1 MTHVTFEGQP
11 AARRVR
17 RGLSALALIAAIGQ
31 AGCSHPTAAPG
42 AESAP
47 AASADET
54 PRLLAIHG
62 FNYTDAYIDQF
73 WVSVDGVVKVRV
85 TAPRAANGQAACC
98 LALRR
103 DAPLPE
109 RLQVGW
115 ARVVDGRERWCS
127 RTVRIERHAVEQPNA
142 LAVHFLS
149 DDRVEVATARGYP
162 RLTRPVATVS
172 PAEGDKAQ
180 CATGGAKD

>member
-1 MTHVTFEGQP
+1 MTHVTFERQP

-31 AGCSHPTAAPG
+31 AGCSHPPA
-42 AESAP
+42 AP

-73 WVSVDGVVKVRV
+73 WVSVDGVVKLRV

-162 RLTRPVATVS
+162 RLTRPAAAVL
-172 PAEGDKAQ
+172 PAEGDKAE
-180 CATGGAKD
+180 CRTAGGATH